1 MLALTSNPVPGVK
14 NTIPRGEFLLKKFAG
29 NRFGAEKASGTASQ
43 LISRWPVADGGPAM
57 LLGFPKKFLK
67 AFTVFRILFAL
78 APDASNTW
86 GAAEAATGFK
96 TSVKLKL
103 AIASKSQC
111 LARGANVR
119 VVPRRLVIE
128 LVTDCFVCIGFS
140 CLRFA
145 FCFGFS
151 GVSVV
156 CAGSSGKAERP
167 PETRHDCGVFSK
179 PARAVLYQC
188 PKLC

>member
-1 MLALTSNPVPGVK
+1 
-14 NTIPRGEFLLKKFAG
+14 
-29 NRFGAEKASGTASQ
+29 
-43 LISRWPVADGGPAM
+43 M

-111 LARGANVR
+111 LARSANVR

-128 LVTDCFVCIGFS
+128 LVTDCFVFIGFF
-140 CLRFA
+140 LFKV
-145 FCFGFS
+145 CFLFWFFRRLLF
-151 GVSVV
+151 VPVHLV
-156 CAGSSGKAERP
+156 KRKARLKPATTAEFFPNRLAP
-167 PETRHDCGVFSK
+167 CCINALNCVRLCGVEQ
-179 PARAVLYQC
+179 PL
-188 PKLC
+188 

>member
-14 NTIPRGEFLLKKFAG
+14 NTTPRGEFLLKKFAG

-67 AFTVFRILFAL
+67 AFTVFRISFAV
-78 APDASNTW
+78 APDASNTC
-86 GAAEAATGFK
+86 GAAEAATGLK
-96 TSVKLKL
+96 MSVKPKL
-103 AIASKSQC
+103 AAIASESQS
-111 LARGANVR
+111 LFM
-119 VVPRRLVIE
+119 IFM
-128 LVTDCFVCIGFS
+128 DCMDCIGFS
-140 CLRFA
+140 GFRFA

-156 CAGSSGKAERP
+156 VP
-167 PETRHDCGVFSK
+167 VH
-179 PARAVLYQC
+179 
-188 PKLC
+188 